1 MSRSHLNPVVFLAG
15 LAAVCWVGAG
25 YLAANPLALAFT
37 LLVGACYVAG
47 ALELRRYQQTTVALA
62 AAVDGLTEPPPS
74 LAPWLDQLPAGL
86 RGVVR
91 LRIDGERAALPGPAL
106 TPYLVGLLVLLGM
119 LGTLLG
125 MVATLKGTGAALESA
140 ADLQAIR
147 ASLASPVKGLGFAFG
162 TSIAGVATSAMLGLL
177 SALCR
182 RERAQVGQRL
192 DAALATT
199 LRIHSHAH
207 QRDETARLLQRQ
219 AEALPLLAERMQSM
233 VTALEQHGRADAERQ
248 LANQQAFLGR
258 TETAYAQLAASVG
271 QSLRDSAT
279 DSAHAVGGAL
289 QPLMEAT
296 LAGLARETG
305 ALHGSVSRAVERQL
319 EQVSNGFTA
328 TAAQVSGIWTDA
340 LARQQ
345 REQEALVREL
355 RDELA
360 KANAGVAQ
368 RSAALLDG
376 MSARADEAGERTAA
390 AWRDALTGQAEA
402 NAQLAERNQ
411 QALER
416 AATGF
421 ETRAAVLLAGLG
433 EALDR
438 QAQVNEQLATH
449 NRQAL
454 DTASSGFERQAATL
468 LSGLSGA
475 HAGLQAELA
484 ARDEARLAAWRDAL
498 GAVGATLEANWT
510 RAGEQA
516 ESRQHV
522 ICETLART
530 AGELSE
536 QARAQ
541 ARDTL
546 AELAG
551 LARETSAAPR
561 AAADLVA
568 QLARTAETVEQRSTA
583 LLDGV
588 ATHLDTAAANVAG
601 AWREALDRQAEVN
614 AQLATHNTQALEAAS
629 NGFEQQASALLGGL
643 GEALDRQ
650 AQVNEQLATH
660 NKQALEAASSGF
672 EQQATALLGGL
683 GEALDRQ
690 AQVNE
695 QLATHNKQALEAA
708 SSGFERQAA
717 ALLSG
722 LGDTLSRQTQAN
734 EQSAA
739 HHKQALEAVSSGFE
753 QQATA
758 LLGGLG
764 EALDRQAQVNE
775 QLATHNQQALE
786 TASSGF
792 ERQAAALL
800 SGLGDTLSRQ
810 TQANEQSAAHHKQA
824 LEAVSSGF
832 EQQATALLGGLG
844 EALDR
849 QAQVNEQLATHNQQ
863 ALETASRGFER
874 QAAALLDG
882 LGNAHVAVR
891 AELVAR
897 DDARLAVWRESL
909 GAVAATLD
917 EQWTRTGEAAAHRQQ
932 AICDAL
938 ARAAEAISAQTHAHA
953 RDTIAELG
961 QLVQAASE
969 APRVAA
975 EVVAEMRQ
983 KLSDSM
989 VRDTAMLEER
999 SRLLATLETLLG
1011 AVNHASTEQRA
1022 AIDALVS
1029 TSSDLLAR
1037 VGSRFSEQVDN
1048 GAGRLDAVA
1057 AQVTGS
1063 AAEVASLGEAFGA
1076 AVQVFGEANGQLV
1089 THLERVES
1097 ALDRS
1102 LTRSDEQLAYYVAQ
1116 AREVIDLS
1124 MLSQKQIV
1132 EELQRAAAGRAALS
1146 GADAA

>member
-1 MSRSHLNPVVFLAG
+1 M
-15 LAAVCWVGAG
+15 
-25 YLAANPLALAFT
+25 
-37 LLVGACYVAG
+37 
-47 ALELRRYQQTTVALA
+47 
-62 AAVDGLTEPPPS
+62 
-74 LAPWLDQLPAGL
+74 
-86 RGVVR
+86 
-91 LRIDGERAALPGPAL
+91 
-106 TPYLVGLLVLLGM
+106 
-119 LGTLLG
+119 
-125 MVATLKGTGAALESA
+125 
-140 ADLQAIR
+140 
-147 ASLASPVKGLGFAFG
+147 
-162 TSIAGVATSAMLGLL
+162 
-177 SALCR
+177 
-182 RERAQVGQRL
+182 
-192 DAALATT
+192 
-199 LRIHSHAH
+199 
-207 QRDETARLLQRQ
+207 
-219 AEALPLLAERMQSM
+219 
-233 VTALEQHGRADAERQ
+233 
-248 LANQQAFLGR
+248 
-258 TETAYAQLAASVG
+258 
-271 QSLRDSAT
+271 
-279 DSAHAVGGAL
+279 
-289 QPLMEAT
+289 
-296 LAGLARETG
+296 
-305 ALHGSVSRAVERQL
+305 
-319 EQVSNGFTA
+319 
-328 TAAQVSGIWTDA
+328 
-340 LARQQ
+340 
-345 REQEALVREL
+345 
-355 RDELA
+355 
-360 KANAGVAQ
+360 
-368 RSAALLDG
+368 
-376 MSARADEAGERTAA
+376 
-390 AWRDALTGQAEA
+390 
-402 NAQLAERNQ
+402 
-411 QALER
+411 
-416 AATGF
+416 
-421 ETRAAVLLAGLG
+421 
-433 EALDR
+433 
-438 QAQVNEQLATH
+438 
-449 NRQAL
+449 
-454 DTASSGFERQAATL
+454 
-468 LSGLSGA
+468 
-475 HAGLQAELA
+475 
-484 ARDEARLAAWRDAL
+484 
-498 GAVGATLEANWT
+498 
-510 RAGEQA
+510 
-516 ESRQHV
+516 
-522 ICETLART
+522 
-530 AGELSE
+530 
-536 QARAQ
+536 
-541 ARDTL
+541 
-546 AELAG
+546 
-551 LARETSAAPR
+551 
-561 AAADLVA
+561 VA

-660 NKQALEAASSGF
+660 N
-672 EQQATALLGGL
+672 
-683 GEALDRQ
+683 
-690 AQVNE
+690 
-695 QLATHNKQALEAA
+695 
-708 SSGFERQAA
+708 
-717 ALLSG
+717 
-722 LGDTLSRQTQAN
+722 
-734 EQSAA
+734 
-739 HHKQALEAVSSGFE
+739 
-753 QQATA
+753 
-758 LLGGLG
+758 
-764 EALDRQAQVNE
+764 
-775 QLATHNQQALE
+775 QQALE

-832 EQQATALLGGLG
+832 EQQASALLGGLG

-863 ALETASRGFER
+863 ALETASSGFERQAAALLDGLGDTLSRQTQANEQSAAHHKEALEAVSSGFEQQASALLGGLGEALDRQAQVNEQLATHNQQALETASSGFER

-882 LGNAHVAVR
+882 LGNAHAAVR